1 MVYIVLLFVSEI
13 LLICYFSASQKANV
27 DILDANLVSSAKK
40 PRTAKPPI
48 AKQAL
53 SKVKS

>member
-1 MVYIVLLFVSEI
+1 MVYIVLLFVSDI

-27 DILDANLVSSAKK
+27 EILDANLVSSAKK
-40 PRTAKPPI
+40 PRTSKPPI